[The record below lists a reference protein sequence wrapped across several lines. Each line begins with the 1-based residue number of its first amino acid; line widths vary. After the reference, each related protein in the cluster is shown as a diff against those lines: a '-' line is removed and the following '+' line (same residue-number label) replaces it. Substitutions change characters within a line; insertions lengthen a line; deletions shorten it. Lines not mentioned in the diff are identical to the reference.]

1 VAKALCGRKARD
13 MCNPNFIYNKSDAA
27 CHFCN
32 RTENP
37 HPDFDEPIVVTKLQL
52 KTRDTE
58 ICINCWH
65 ELDILAK
72 RSKRHFDDV
81 VNEREGILRILN
93 KSTILDKLDF

>member
-1 VAKALCGRKARD
+1 MR
-13 MCNPNFIYNKSDAA
+13 NPDFIYNKIDAV

-37 HPDFDEPIVVTKLQL
+37 HPDFDEPIVIIKLKI
-52 KTRDTE
+52 KTYDTE

-72 RSKRHFDDV
+72 NSNRYFDDV
-81 VNEREGILRILN
+81 VNEKEGILRILD
-93 KSTILDKLDF
+93 KSILLNKLDF